1 MDISNSYVI
10 DGGYMATKLTYTKAG
25 RSKKHYF
32 KHYVYT
38 LAEIKRLLARHGL
51 RTIGV
56 YNSTEQ
62 ETYQLGDRQV
72 YLVAEKQ

>member
-1 MDISNSYVI
+1 MV
-10 DGGYMATKLTYTKAG
+10 TKLTYTKAG
-25 RSKKHYF
+25 RSKKYYF

-56 YNSTEQ
+56 YNSTEK
-62 ETYQLGDRQV
+62 EVYQLGDQQV